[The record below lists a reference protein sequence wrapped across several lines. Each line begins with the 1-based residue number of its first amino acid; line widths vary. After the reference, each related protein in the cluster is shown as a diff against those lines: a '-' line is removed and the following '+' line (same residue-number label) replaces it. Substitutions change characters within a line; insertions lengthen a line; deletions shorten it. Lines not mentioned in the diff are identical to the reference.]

1 MNLREFVGQ
10 TLSEIVQGVSDAQVS
25 LGDLGKGICPP
36 IFTTAS
42 MPELMKKHLF
52 TGGDKLVQLVEFD
65 VAVTVEKGTDT
76 KGGIGVFVGSIGLGT
91 QGASS
96 ASNSSISH
104 IKFTVP
110 ISLPSKNQ

>member
-1 MNLREFVGQ
+1 MNLREFVSQ
-10 TLSEIVQGVSDAQVS
+10 TLLEIVQGVEDAQTG
-25 LGDLGKGICPP
+25 LGDKGKGICPP
-36 IFTTAS
+36 IFTAGS

-52 TGGDKLVQLVEFD
+52 TTGNKLVQLVEFD

-76 KGGIGVFVGSIGLGT
+76 KGGIGVFIGAVGLGT

-96 ASNSSISH
+96 DSNSSASH

-110 ISLPSKNQ
+110 ISLPTKN